1 MDNVFDQ
8 VKKKVDQGE
17 VFSVTSENTP
27 IQFETNR
34 LKHAQTHQSSSIAL
48 RVVKNGRLGYATA
61 TRQNDNI
68 SSLINAALETAQFGT
83 ECKFEFPTRTK
94 YPEIDIYDQAVSGI
108 TPDMMIKLGDV
119 IISALREEC
128 PDLVCQAWISKG
140 DISVNIANT
149 NGGQASYKQT
159 HFSVNVSGTLI
170 RGTDMLFVGDGES
183 SCHPILQTTSII
195 NTVKKQLE
203 WSKNLATISTGSYPV
218 IFTPSGVASALIS
231 PLMVAFNGK
240 TVLEGASPVGN
251 KLGKLI
257 FSPMISL
264 YDDPTRPFRPSSRPC
279 DDEGIVSRS
288 TPLIEQ
294 GIIKNFLY
302 DLQTA
307 GLAGQISTG
316 NAGRGRGLPSPSPS
330 AFVIPPGNTGFE
342 QLVHDIKTGIV
353 IEELMGAEQG
363 NILGGDFSGNV
374 LLGFKVENGKIVG
387 RVKDT
392 MVSGN
397 VYQLF
402 REIAAVGSDTRWL
415 GGLCTP
421 SLYFPSISV
430 ASK

>member
-1 MDNVFDQ
+1 
-8 VKKKVDQGE
+8 
-17 VFSVTSENTP
+17 
-27 IQFETNR
+27 
-34 LKHAQTHQSSSIAL
+34 
-48 RVVKNGRLGYATA
+48 
-61 TRQNDNI
+61 
-68 SSLINAALETAQFGT
+68 
-83 ECKFEFPTRTK
+83 
-94 YPEIDIYDQAVSGI
+94 
-108 TPDMMIKLGDV
+108 
-119 IISALREEC
+119 
-128 PDLVCQAWISKG
+128 
-140 DISVNIANT
+140 
-149 NGGQASYKQT
+149 
-159 HFSVNVSGTLI
+159 
-170 RGTDMLFVGDGES
+170 
-183 SCHPILQTTSII
+183 
-195 NTVKKQLE
+195 
-203 WSKNLATISTGSYPV
+203 
-218 IFTPSGVASALIS
+218 
-231 PLMVAFNGK
+231 MVAFNGK

-251 KLGKLI
+251 KLGKLV

-288 TPLIEQ
+288 TPLIEK